1 MDRHVE
7 FATQLS
13 RLVALYARHAKDL
26 TTEKAVLRAARA
38 AAKHGEIALSLMEH
52 SLQAGGQALGDENPD
67 VRMLHALFAKLGLT
81 RFEVAHHAEQ
91 AEISAIAHL
100 MADAVP
106 DDVPARAAFAKA
118 LVAGKWKDIR
128 VKLVGEAEGET
139 SGETTGETTAG
150 PTAGPAAEAAAG
162 TRAESTAAAA
172 PGPAAAEPA
181 AVAPAGAFVSSGP
194 LATSVPAAV
203 QQLTQATHRE
213 LFERLITASEPGT
226 LRHLLDPVQ
235 LAIEQS
241 LREGKVSEAAQLLS
255 ALFACEE
262 LATDPDMRRHFV
274 VVFRRLTKPTV
285 LRAFAMLYGDEP
297 SIRDVVHQVLLRFG
311 EDGAEAVADCAACA
325 PGAEGRALYVAWLGR
340 LPGGRDAVVAMLD
353 DQRPHV
359 VERAVG
365 LMVLLRFDDA
375 EKLLAE
381 ELAHENLRVRLAAAQ
396 GLAAFPTSSFAAA
409 ALLRAVEDPAPE
421 VRLSASVALAG
432 RREPHVSAALVKRLD
447 DEPELDVQL
456 ALVAALGRLAAPE
469 GVQKLV
475 AMAMPEQRK
484 LRRIDASVL
493 RLGAIEA
500 LGEARTPAA
509 MVALQKLLEDSE
521 RGVREAAG
529 RLYTRARRHTTTG
542 SIPTVSGP

>member
-118 LVAGKWKDIR
+118 LAAGKWKDIR
-128 VKLVGEAEGET
+128 VKLVGEAAGEAV
-139 SGETTGETTAG
+139 GEATGESTAG
-150 PTAGPAAEAAAG
+150 PTAE
-162 TRAESTAAAA
+162 
-172 PGPAAAEPA
+172 AAAEPTA
-181 AVAPAGAFVSSGP
+181 AATAVPEPAAADPTAVAPTAVAPAGAFVSSGP

-365 LMVLLRFDDA
+365 LMVFLRFDDA

-381 ELAHENLRVRLAAAQ
+381 ELAHESVRVRLAAAQ